1 MILHSCLCRDSFL
14 YYPVLRMMMS
24 FASADLPI
32 CILLNILF
40 AMMIAEKYIF
50 SSCIRYQVILCHFF
64 FLQVFRLFLSKDFTK
79 IIKRIFFLS
88 PITIK
93 TIAPFFHM
101 K

>member
-64 FLQVFRLFLSKDFTK
+64 FFCKSLDFSSLK
-79 IIKRIFFLS
+79 ISQRVIKRIFF
-88 PITIK
+88 
-93 TIAPFFHM
+93 
-101 K
+101 